1 MKIAFWSEESNAGT
15 TFNLSVTA
23 CAAVFM
29 HPISV
34 AVVSG
39 GYHDEKLEKKF
50 FRAMGGL
57 PPGAGVG
64 AAYDQRFVWAA
75 EEQVFFLTRG
85 VEYLLQKEQRED
97 LTEMAVKSN
106 MRQIVRDRMYFL
118 PSSPKSEQEWWH
130 QDSLFVRMDRIM
142 DALESYFDVVFVD
155 CGSRRDDYAQKIVR
169 EAGVCVWNMDQES
182 QNIGAYYQ
190 SSTRF
195 QGEIFFLLANY
206 FADALYNREN
216 LQRVYRMEES
226 RLGAIPYNPRLQAE
240 SQMGRTHKGV
250 KRCIDQ
256 GETGSDAEFTREL
269 ARSTNLILKLAG
281 VIR

>member
-15 TFNLSVTA
+15 TFNLAVTA

-29 HPISV
+29 HPISL

-50 FRAMGGL
+50 FRTVGGL
-57 PPGAGVG
+57 PTRAGVG
-64 AAYDQRFVWAA
+64 AAYDQRFVFAA
-75 EEQVFFLTRG
+75 EEQEFFLTRG

-106 MRQIVRDRMYFL
+106 MRQIVRNRMYFL

-169 EAGVCVWNMDQES
+169 EADVCVWNMDQES

-240 SQMGRTHKGV
+240 SRMGRTHKGV

-269 ARSTNLILKLAG
+269 ARSTNLILKLVG

>member
-75 EEQVFFLTRG
+75 EEQEFFLTRG

-155 CGSRRDDYAQKIVR
+155 
-169 EAGVCVWNMDQES
+169 
-182 QNIGAYYQ
+182 
-190 SSTRF
+190 
-195 QGEIFFLLANY
+195 
-206 FADALYNREN
+206 
-216 LQRVYRMEES
+216 
-226 RLGAIPYNPRLQAE
+226 
-240 SQMGRTHKGV
+240 
-250 KRCIDQ
+250 
-256 GETGSDAEFTREL
+256 
-269 ARSTNLILKLAG
+269 
-281 VIR
+281 